1 VGTVLSFANRISG
14 SGHWTAAERSRLEA
28 LTERLFGGG
37 ETVRI
42 VFGATD
48 DGAPWC
54 AVTDEDDE
62 VLVHVARVADQFL
75 VHFVTEDVMARGD
88 NLREALGQWLSPE
101 PERSGVVVPFN
112 RANNG
117 ANLLIVLAVA
127 NFLEDQ
133 LRLIAPQLSEPDVWL
148 ADAQAVDA
156 SMSMSEPGAP
166 DEPRA
171 DPAATGQPSSDSPAA
186 AAAATPQQGGVADQ
200 ALQGPQPA
208 SSATV
213 AAEALASAP
222 TSAASAKPDALPAAK
237 VMATELRGSE
247 GDDLL
252 TGGPGAER
260 LAGGPGNDLLI
271 GGGGRDTLDG
281 GPGDDRIVLTE
292 DAIAFGGA
300 GADTFVVSAPAVLD
314 HPDTLLGTI
323 FDFNAGEGDRLVL
336 SGGEFIVVRSHAD
349 GSIDSS
355 SASKES
361 ADQRVE
367 IDFDA
372 DGRSDGYVLLT
383 SSASQGVVDADVVML
398 SGVSPQWI
406 DIVG

>member
-1 VGTVLSFANRISG
+1 VGTVLSFANYVSG
-14 SGHWTAAERSRLEA
+14 NGQWTAAERSRLEA
-28 LTERLFGGG
+28 LTERFFGGG
-37 ETVRI
+37 ETVRV

-75 VHFVTEDVMARGD
+75 VHFVTEDVMARGA

-101 PERSGVVVPFN
+101 PESSGVVVPFN
-112 RANNG
+112 RANTG
-117 ANLLIVLAVA
+117 ANLLVLLAVA

-133 LRLIAPQLSEPDVWL
+133 LRLIAPPLSET
-148 ADAQAVDA
+148 DAWSAAAHAVDA
-156 SMSMSEPGAP
+156 AMSMSEPGAP

-171 DPAATGQPSSDSPAA
+171 DPAATGQPSSESSATP
-186 AAAATPQQGGVADQ
+186 AAATPQQAEVADQ
-200 ALQGPQPA
+200 ALSAPQ
-208 SSATV
+208 SAPGAAV
-213 AAEALASAP
+213 AAEAPAPASAE
-222 TSAASAKPDALPAAK
+222 SAKPDDLPAAR
-237 VMATELRGSE
+237 VMATELRGGE

-260 LAGGPGNDLLI
+260 LTGGPGNDLLI

-281 GPGDDRIVLTE
+281 GPGDDRIVLSE

-300 GADTFVVSAPAVLD
+300 GADTFVISAPAVLD

-323 FDFNAGEGDRLVL
+323 FDFNAGEGDRLAL
-336 SGGEFIVVRSHAD
+336 SGGEFVVVRSHAD

-355 SASKES
+355 SASKEG

-372 DGRSDGYVLLT
+372 DGRADGYVLLVGG
-383 SSASQGVVDADVVML
+383 SSHAVADADASML
-398 SGVSPQWI
+398 SDASPYWI
-406 DIVG
+406 DIFG

>member
-1 VGTVLSFANRISG
+1 MGTVLSFASYVSG
-14 SGHWTAAERSRLEA
+14 NGQWTAAERSRLEA
-28 LTERLFGGG
+28 LTERFFGGG
-37 ETVRI
+37 ETVRV

-75 VHFVTEDVMARGD
+75 VHFVTEDVMARGAS
-88 NLREALGQWLSPE
+88 LREALGQWLSPE

-117 ANLLIVLAVA
+117 ANLLVLLAVA

-133 LRLIAPQLSEPDVWL
+133 LRLIAPQLSETDARL
-148 ADAQAVDA
+148 ADAHAVDA
-156 SMSMSEPGAP
+156 SVPMSEPGAP
-166 DEPRA
+166 DEPQA
-171 DPAATGQPSSDSPAA
+171 DPAATVQASSDSPAA
-186 AAAATPQQGGVADQ
+186 PAAATPQQPEVADQ
-200 ALQGPQPA
+200 GLQAPQPP
-208 SSATV
+208 SSAAV
-213 AAEALASAP
+213 VAEAPAP
-222 TSAASAKPDALPAAK
+222 AEPAKADALPAAK
-237 VMATELRGSE
+237 VMATELRGGE

-252 TGGPGAER
+252 TGGPRAER
-260 LAGGPGNDLLI
+260 LAGGPGNDMLI

-292 DAIAFGGA
+292 DAIAYGGA

-314 HPDTLLGTI
+314 RPDTLLGTI
-323 FDFNAGEGDRLVL
+323 FDFNASEGDRLAL
-336 SGGEFIVVRSHAD
+336 SGGEFVIVRPQAD

-355 SASKES
+355 STSKEG

-383 SSASQGVVDADVVML
+383 GASSQGVVDADVITL
-398 SGVSPQWI
+398 SGVSPYWI

>member
-1 VGTVLSFANRISG
+1 MGTVLSFANRISS
-14 SGHWTAAERSRLEA
+14 SGQWTAAERSRLEA

-37 ETVRI
+37 ESVRI

-54 AVTDEDDE
+54 AVTGEDDE

-88 NLREALGQWLSPE
+88 NLREALGPWLSPE
-101 PERSGVVVPFN
+101 PERGGVVVSFN

-117 ANLLIVLAVA
+117 ANLLILLAVA

-133 LRLIAPQLSEPDVWL
+133 LRLIAPQLSETDARL
-148 ADAQAVDA
+148 ADAHAVDA
-156 SMSMSEPGAP
+156 SMPMWEPGAP
-166 DEPRA
+166 DEARA
-171 DPAATGQPSSDSPAA
+171 DPAATGQPSSDSPVAP
-186 AAAATPQQGGVADQ
+186 AAATPQQAEVTDQ

-208 SSATV
+208 SSAAV
-213 AAEALASAP
+213 AAEAPASAP
-222 TSAASAKPDALPAAK
+222 TSAASAKPDALPAAR
-237 VMATELRGSE
+237 VMATELRGGD

-252 TGGPGAER
+252 TGGPRAER

-292 DAIAFGGA
+292 DAIAYGGA

-323 FDFNAGEGDRLVL
+323 FDFNASEGDRLAL
-336 SGGEFIVVRSHAD
+336 SGGEFVVVRHQAD
-349 GSIDSS
+349 GLIDSNFT
-355 SASKES
+355 SKEG

-383 SSASQGVVDADVVML
+383 SASSQAVVDADVITL
-398 SGVSPQWI
+398 AGVSTYWI